1 MKLNT
6 ILLIIILLLL
16 VGGGSFFAGM
26 KYQQSKLPNFGQ
38 FRGAMGPQGTPG
50 VQQRGMGA
58 VRGEIISQDEG
69 SITVKLADDSSKI
82 VLISEETE
90 ITKASEGSTDDLE
103 VGKQVMVFGEENSD
117 GSVSA
122 ENVQINPLFQNL
134 GRPGE

>member
-26 KYQQSKLPNFGQ
+26 KYQQSKVPSFGQ
-38 FRGAMGPQGTPG
+38 FRGAMGQQGAAGTQP
-50 VQQRGMGA
+50 RGLGA
-58 VRGEIISQDEG
+58 VRGEIISKDEG

-82 VLISEETE
+82 VLISENTE
-90 ITKASEGSTDDLE
+90 ITKASEGSTEDLE
-103 VGKQVMVFGEENSD
+103 VGKQVMVFGQENSD